1 MIYIFFQGTSDDV
14 SRLELISLTLKLAV
28 KMGELIR
35 RLDYQRRTKK
45 NLMVDTG
52 SGQRI
57 NKEYSPQVR
66 AANEMEDRKKALFID
81 GMEKHKKLFLDRYNY
96 DRNVMLRFKADL
108 DAKSVDFNELKFQQ
122 LRAQSAR
129 GRIHGNQQTN
139 IGPVTE
145 IIPRHYYRAE
155 SKSAVKFD
163 LDSSNGS
170 DNDSFDEESE
180 NEQIMDDVFTSETRK
195 HGRASS
201 NCFVKTLNSWAN
213 ITKKPPSGLL
223 RRRRMTL
230 TNIETPKFVPAR
242 DVRRQSAPPKV
253 MSALQPR
260 DVKSAS
266 LMSRRS
272 SRCSITSAGS
282 IENLTVE
289 NEKEAASRS
298 FRLIREAFKM
308 KKIETTDPKQDK
320 LNTIK
325 ADHQNQTSNL
335 YERTMEEFEKLFSD
349 QVFAVY

>member
-1 MIYIFFQGTSDDV
+1 
-14 SRLELISLTLKLAV
+14 
-28 KMGELIR
+28 MGELIR

-96 DRNVMLRFKADL
+96 DRKVMLRFKADL

-129 GRIHGNQQTN
+129 GRINGNQHTN

-145 IIPRHYYRAE
+145 IIPRHYYRGE

-163 LDSSNGS
+163 IDSSNES

-180 NEQIMDDVFTSETRK
+180 SEHFMDEDVFTDDSRK
-195 HGRASS
+195 NGRTSS
-201 NCFVKTLNSWAN
+201 NCFGKTLNSWAN

-230 TNIETPKFVPAR
+230 TNIEPPTFVPAR

-272 SRCSITSAGS
+272 SRCSITSASS
-282 IENLTVE
+282 IENLPVE
-289 NEKEAASRS
+289 NENEAASRS

-308 KKIETTDPKQDK
+308 KKIETKDPKQDK
-320 LNTIK
+320 LNVIK
-325 ADHQNQTSNL
+325 AVHQNQTSNL
-335 YERTMEEFEKLFSD
+335 YERTMKEFEKLFSD